1 MAVLAVQV
9 NGKGDRLL
17 VAKYYL
23 TQRRQKVLNKPAKKR
38 IKKIIWRILQ
48 RTVSLDKLSFAASG
62 RTGNAPFPLTNKGK

>member
-1 MAVLAVQV
+1 MEKEIDYWLL
-9 NGKGDRLL
+9 NIISRKG
-17 VAKYYL
+17 AKA
-23 TQRRQKVLNKPAKKR
+23 QRRQKVLNKPAKKR